1 MRAQLWF
8 NRTNLRASNRRTTDR
23 FCQYK
28 RSRLDVKLPY
38 LDSFANSNLLS
49 YSEFRYHLNTLEATS
64 VKIKGIKR
72 GQKIELLEEINI
84 PDGTEIY
91 LEVEIE
97 QPLSQEERLT
107 KLNQIFGAW
116 KNQAAMDEIFAEID
130 TERHAYQGRAI
141 EPFDE

>member
-1 MRAQLWF
+1 MRSQLWF
-8 NRTNLRASNRRTTDR
+8 NRTNLRASNRRTTDG

-28 RSRLDVKLPY
+28 RSRLDVKLPC
-38 LDSFANSNLLS
+38 LDGFANSNLLS
-49 YSEFRYHLNTLEATS
+49 YSEFRSFKHFRGIAL
-64 VKIKGIKR
+64 KIKGIKR

-107 KLNQIFGAW
+107 KINQIFGAW
-116 KNQAAMDEIFAEID
+116 KNQAAIDEIFAEID